1 MKKSSLIALLILFSS
16 LTVACGNDRDTN
28 AYGQIITPT
37 TVTPKPTPDSL
48 PDSEE
53 KKDVGKDDSV
63 VSNPTDYE
71 IVKEIYTNNKNII
84 IHYPQINNLS
94 DNVKQ
99 NKVNQII
106 KDNAYGYLKD
116 FSQEEINN
124 LSWDINYRIAWES
137 KNLLSIQYSGYS
149 YDEGAAHPVNQF
161 YSTNIDME
169 KLITLKLKDLINI
182 DEDFVTKLKKG
193 SLKSTILEQSDTFER
208 HTNQEWVEMLNNADS
223 NESEIKTY
231 LTKDSIGIS
240 VEVAH
245 VIGDHAE
252 FEIKYEDLSNNA
264 KYEYEIWKEINNS
277 AQ

>member
-1 MKKSSLIALLILFSS
+1 MKKSILIALLILFSS
-16 LTVACGNDRDTN
+16 LTVACGNDRDIN

-37 TVTPKPTPDSL
+37 TITPKPTPDSL
-48 PDSEE
+48 PDTKE
-53 KKDVGKDDSV
+53 KKDVGKDDSD
-63 VSNPTDYE
+63 VSKSTDYD
-71 IVKEIYTNNKNII
+71 IVKEIYTNNKNIK
-84 IHYPQINNLS
+84 IHYPQINSLS

-106 KDNAYGYLKD
+106 KDNAYGYLKN

-124 LSWDINYRIAWES
+124 LSWDINYSITWES

-149 YDEGAAHPVNQF
+149 YDEGSAHPVDQF
-161 YSTNIDME
+161 YSTNIDMKRE
-169 KLITLKLKDLINI
+169 ITLKLKDLINI
-182 DEDFVTKLKKG
+182 DEDFVTKFKKG
-193 SLKSTILEQSDTFER
+193 RLQSTILEQRDTLER
-208 HTNQEWVEMLNNADS
+208 HTNQKWVEMLNNADS

-252 FEIKYEDLSNNA
+252 FEIKYEDILKNVKDEN
-264 KYEYEIWKEINNS
+264 EIWKEIKNS